1 MSDEPNIAPYGN
13 SPKEIERRRRKAYAA
28 ASLPASSHIDA
39 SAPARREQE
48 EEIPPTSF
56 GICLEVVKPNR
67 SPKTHEEQVAYLLN
81 MALDGYKTAGER
93 AALRCALGDAASIC
107 DGLARVIA
115 AENRGRGGKGAVTK
129 RGLELE
135 AVAKR
140 CGDAIWAMRE
150 KIDVP
155 RE

>member
-1 MSDEPNIAPYGN
+1 ML
-13 SPKEIERRRRKAYAA
+13 EI
-28 ASLPASSHIDA
+28 
-39 SAPARREQE
+39 
-48 EEIPPTSF
+48 
-56 GICLEVVKPNR
+56 VKPNR
-67 SPKTHEEQVAYLLN
+67 SPKTHDEQVAYLLN
-81 MALDGYKTAGER
+81 MALDGYKTPGER

-115 AENRGRGGKGAVTK
+115 AESRGRGGKGAVTK

-150 KIDVP
+150 RIDVP
-155 RE
+155 HS

>member
-1 MSDEPNIAPYGN
+1 M
-13 SPKEIERRRRKAYAA
+13 
-28 ASLPASSHIDA
+28 
-39 SAPARREQE
+39 
-48 EEIPPTSF
+48 
-56 GICLEVVKPNR
+56 LELVKPKW
-67 SPKTHEEQVAYLLN
+67 PPMTHDEQVAHLLN

-93 AALRCALGDAASIC
+93 AALRCALGDAAAIC

-155 RE
+155 QHT